1 MALKKITY
9 DMEQQILE
17 LASEGMPKEKIA
29 KTLRIGRTT
38 VFKTLRD
45 YRVPEVDTV
54 KVAKKIKNLNDLIS
68 VRLLYFC
75 DDFEMLSKRLAVEIL
90 YQKPEKIII
99 PRRLQGIIKKEKI
112 EKVVNILD
120 RAELHCNFEY
130 AKVSKSAMG

>member
-9 DMEQQILE
+9 DVEQKILE
-17 LASEGMPKEKIA
+17 LAAEGMSKEKIA
-29 KTLRIGRTT
+29 KTLRIGRTA
-38 VFKTLRD
+38 VFKTLRE

-54 KVAKKIKNLNDLIS
+54 KVAKKIKSLNDLIS

-99 PRRLQGIIKKEKI
+99 SRRLQSVVNKEKI
-112 EKVVNILD
+112 DKVVNILD
-120 RAELHCNFEY
+120 RIDLHCNFEY
-130 AKVSKSAMG
+130 VKAL

>member
-9 DMEQQILE
+9 DMEQKILE
-17 LASEGMPKEKIA
+17 LASQGMSKEKIA
-29 KTLRIGRTT
+29 KELRIGRTT
-38 VFKTLRD
+38 VFKTLRE

-54 KVAKKIKNLNDLIS
+54 KVAKKIKSLNDLIS

-99 PRRLQGIIKKEKI
+99 SRRLQSVVKKEKI
-112 EKVVNILD
+112 AKVVNILD
-120 RAELHCNFEY
+120 KINLHCNFEY
-130 AKVSKSAMG
+130 ARV

>member
-29 KTLRIGRTT
+29 KTLRIGRAT

-54 KVAKKIKNLNDLIS
+54 KVSKKIKNLNDLIS
-68 VRLLYFC
+68 LRLLYFC

-130 AKVSKSAMG
+130 ARAL

>member
-9 DMEQQILE
+9 DVEQKILE
-17 LASEGMPKEKIA
+17 LASSGMPKEKIA
-29 KTLRIGRTT
+29 KTLRIGRTA
-38 VFKTLRD
+38 VFKTLRE

-54 KVAKKIKNLNDLIS
+54 KVAKKIKSLNDLIS

-99 PRRLQGIIKKEKI
+99 SRRLQSVVNKEKI
-112 EKVVNILD
+112 DKVVNILD
-120 RAELHCNFEY
+120 RIDLHCNFEY
-130 AKVSKSAMG
+130 AGAL

>member
-75 DDFEMLSKRLAVEIL
+75 DDFEILSKRLAVEIL

-99 PRRLQGIIKKEKI
+99 PRQLQGIIKKEKI

-120 RAELHCNFEY
+120 RADLHCNFEY
-130 AKVSKSAMG
+130 ARAL

>member
-9 DMEQQILE
+9 DMEQKILE
-17 LASEGMPKEKIA
+17 LASQGMPKEKIA
-29 KTLRIGRTT
+29 KELRIGRTA
-38 VFKTLRD
+38 VFKTLRE

-54 KVAKKIKNLNDLIS
+54 KVARKIKSLNDLIS

-99 PRRLQGIIKKEKI
+99 SRRLQSVVKKEKI
-112 EKVVNILD
+112 AKVVNILD
-120 RAELHCNFEY
+120 KIDLHCNFEY
-130 AKVSKSAMG
+130 AGAL

>member
-9 DMEQQILE
+9 DVEQKILE

-29 KTLRIGRTT
+29 KTLRIGRTA
-38 VFKTLRD
+38 VFKTLRE

-54 KVAKKIKNLNDLIS
+54 KVAKKIKSLNDLIS

-99 PRRLQGIIKKEKI
+99 SRRLQSVVNKEKI
-112 EKVVNILD
+112 DKVVNILD
-120 RAELHCNFEY
+120 RIDLHCNFEY
-130 AKVSKSAMG
+130 AGAL